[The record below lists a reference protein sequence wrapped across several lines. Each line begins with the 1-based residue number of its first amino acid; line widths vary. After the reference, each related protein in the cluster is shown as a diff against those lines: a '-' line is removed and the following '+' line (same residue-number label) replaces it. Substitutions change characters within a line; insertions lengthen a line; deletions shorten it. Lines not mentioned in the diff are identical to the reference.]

1 MATLSTAA
9 LTLTD
14 AAKRSDPDGAAA
26 MIAELLSQTNEALP
40 DVLWREGNLP
50 TGHQAT
56 IRTGL
61 PTVYWRQ
68 INQGVPSSKSRTAQ
82 VTETCGRI
90 EAWSEVDEALVEL
103 YGDGDRNA
111 FRMTEASAFIEAM
124 GQEAMSTLFYGNQLD
139 NPEEITGLA
148 TRYSALTGSE
158 NSENIISAGSPS
170 GNDEMSVWLIGWGD
184 NTVHG
189 IYPKNTRAGLEVND
203 LGKVT
208 VETTSGIAGSRMRAY
223 QMQFVWRCGLLVKDW
238 RYAVRIANVDSSAL
252 VADGAGSTVKLLELM
267 HRAVGKIPN
276 LNACRPVFYA
286 PRTVRTMLNV
296 QAMNRSN
303 VQIQVGEEEG
313 KIKTTFLGIPIRTCD
328 ALITGE
334 GTVS

>member
-1 MATLSTAA
+1 MPTLATNA

-14 AAKRSDPDGAAA
+14 AAKRTDPDGATAT
-26 MIAELLSQTNEALP
+26 IAELLSQTNEALQ
-40 DVLWREGNLP
+40 DVLWVPGNLP
-50 TGHQAT
+50 TGHQAS

-103 YGDGDRNA
+103 YGEGDRNA
-111 FRMTEASAFIEAM
+111 FRMTEATAFIEAM
-124 GQEAMSTLFYGNQLD
+124 GQEAMSTLFYGNAAL
-139 NPEEITGLA
+139 NPEEITGLS
-148 TRYSALTGSE
+148 TRYSSLSAVNGS
-158 NSENIISAGSPS
+158 NIISAGSPS
-170 GNDEMSVWLIGWGD
+170 GNDEFSVWLIGWGD

-208 VETTSGIAGSRMRAY
+208 VETTSGVSGSRMRAF
-223 QMQFVWRCGLLVKDW
+223 QMQFVWRCGLMVKDW
-238 RYAVRIANVDSSAL
+238 RYAVRIANIDASAL
-252 VADGAGSTVKLLELM
+252 VADGAGSSIKLLELM
-267 HRAVGKIPN
+267 HRAVARIPN
-276 LNACRPVFYA
+276 INACRPVFYA
-286 PRTVRTMLNV
+286 NRTLRTMLNI

-303 VQIQVGEEEG
+303 VNLTIDTVEG
-313 KIKTTFLGIPIRTCD
+313 KVQTSFLGIPIRTCD
-328 ALITGE
+328 ALIAGE
-334 GTVS
+334 GVVS